1 MARCL
6 FWGFDSEPCRSRRR
20 DWHGLCFESSSEIF
34 ATKFSNRRN
43 PECLVPLQAVSRL
56 AKTAALACAVVA
68 PMWAHAQLSA
78 NVALTTNYKF
88 RGQDQDASRSKA
100 VKPALQGGFDY
111 TFGDSGFYV
120 GNWNSSVDWLPG
132 NSLETD
138 FYGGY
143 KFKAADGLGRGH
155 ADLCVLGQR
164 QPATPPRSTA
174 PAPTARSRPSIRT
187 RCPRTTS
194 AGPAPRRFGSQGR
207 NTGYLQ
213 FSYSQE
219 VMPKVTLK
227 ASVGYTH
234 FSSDIKDLGV
244 PNYVD
249 YSVGGAYDL
258 GDGFCCSSGDRRQQE
273 AYFGDVNK
281 ARLIL
286 TLSKTF

>member
-1 MARCL
+1 MPSPAA
-6 FWGFDSEPCRSRRR
+6 SR
-20 DWHGLCFESSSEIF
+20 FKTF
-34 ATKFSNRRN
+34 
-43 PECLVPLQAVSRL
+43 
-56 AKTAALACAVVA
+56 AKTATLACAVVA

-88 RGQDQDASRSKA
+88 RGQDQDASRNRA

-143 KFKAADGLGRGH
+143 KFKAADVDWDVGLLTYVYSGNANGNTTEIY
-155 ADLCVLGQR
+155 GSGTYG
-164 QPATPPRSTA
+164 PFTA
-174 PAPTARSRPSIRT
+174 KYSHTVSKDYFGW
-187 RCPRTTS
+187 
-194 AGPAPRRFGSQGR
+194 AGAKAGSGLKGR

-258 GDGFCCSSGDRRQQE
+258 GDGFSAGAAVTGANKK

>member
-1 MARCL
+1 MQNNLKAAVL
-6 FWGFDSEPCRSRRR
+6 AALLLAPAAAFAQDA
-20 DWHGLCFESSSEIF
+20 ESNFSWNAGVASDYVF
-34 ATKFSNRRN
+34 RGVSQSNRDIAF
-43 PECLVPLQAVSRL
+43 QAGV
-56 AKTAALACAVVA
+56 
-68 PMWAHAQLSA
+68 
-78 NVALTTNYKF
+78 
-88 RGQDQDASRSKA
+88 
-100 VKPALQGGFDY
+100 DY
-111 TFGDSGFYV
+111 AFGDSGFYV

-143 KFKAADGLGRGH
+143 KFKAADVDWDVGMLTYVYSGNANGNTTEIYGSGTYGPFTAKYSHTVSKDYFGWAGAKAGSGLK
-155 ADLCVLGQR
+155 
-164 QPATPPRSTA
+164 
-174 PAPTARSRPSIRT
+174 
-187 RCPRTTS
+187 
-194 AGPAPRRFGSQGR
+194 GR

-258 GDGFCCSSGDRRQQE
+258 GDGFSAGAAVTGANKK

>member
-1 MARCL
+1 MPSLAT
-6 FWGFDSEPCRSRRR
+6 SR
-20 DWHGLCFESSSEIF
+20 FKTF
-34 ATKFSNRRN
+34 
-43 PECLVPLQAVSRL
+43 
-56 AKTAALACAVVA
+56 AKTTALACAVIS
-68 PMWAHAQLSA
+68 PLWANAQLSA

-88 RGQDQDASRSKA
+88 RGQDQDSSRNRA

-111 TFGDSGFYV
+111 SFGDSGFYV

-143 KFKAADGLGRGH
+143 KFKAADIDWDVGALTYVYSGNARGNTTEIYGAGTYGPFTAKYSHTVSKDYFGWAGARDGSGLK
-155 ADLCVLGQR
+155 
-164 QPATPPRSTA
+164 
-174 PAPTARSRPSIRT
+174 
-187 RCPRTTS
+187 
-194 AGPAPRRFGSQGR
+194 GR

-213 FSYSQE
+213 LAYSQE
-219 VMPKVTLK
+219 VAPKVTLK

-234 FSSDIKDLGV
+234 FSSDIKSLGV

-258 GDGFCCSSGDRRQQE
+258 GDGFSLSGAVTGANKK

-281 ARLIL
+281 ARLIV
-286 TLSKTF
+286 TLAKTF

>member
-1 MARCL
+1 M
-6 FWGFDSEPCRSRRR
+6 
-20 DWHGLCFESSSEIF
+20 
-34 ATKFSNRRN
+34 
-43 PECLVPLQAVSRL
+43 
-56 AKTAALACAVVA
+56 
-68 PMWAHAQLSA
+68 
-78 NVALTTNYKF
+78 
-88 RGQDQDASRSKA
+88 
-100 VKPALQGGFDY
+100 
-111 TFGDSGFYV
+111 
-120 GNWNSSVDWLPG
+120 DWLPG

-143 KFKAADGLGRGH
+143 KFKAADVDWDVGMLTYVYSGNANGNTTEIYGSGTYGPFTAKYSHTVSKDYFGWAGAKAGSGLK
-155 ADLCVLGQR
+155 
-164 QPATPPRSTA
+164 
-174 PAPTARSRPSIRT
+174 
-187 RCPRTTS
+187 
-194 AGPAPRRFGSQGR
+194 GR

-258 GDGFCCSSGDRRQQE
+258 GDGFSAAAAVTGANKK

>member
-1 MARCL
+1 MPSPAA
-6 FWGFDSEPCRSRRR
+6 SR
-20 DWHGLCFESSSEIF
+20 FKTF
-34 ATKFSNRRN
+34 
-43 PECLVPLQAVSRL
+43 

-100 VKPALQGGFDY
+100 IKPALQGGFDY
-111 TFGDSGFYV
+111 TFGESGFYV

-143 KFKAADGLGRGH
+143 KFKAADVDWDVGMLTYVYSGNANGNTTEIYGSGTYGPFTAKYSHTVSKDYFGWAGAKAGSGLK
-155 ADLCVLGQR
+155 
-164 QPATPPRSTA
+164 
-174 PAPTARSRPSIRT
+174 
-187 RCPRTTS
+187 
-194 AGPAPRRFGSQGR
+194 GR

-258 GDGFCCSSGDRRQQE
+258 GDGFSAAAAVTGANKK

>member
-1 MARCL
+1 MPSLAT
-6 FWGFDSEPCRSRRR
+6 SR
-20 DWHGLCFESSSEIF
+20 FKTF
-34 ATKFSNRRN
+34 
-43 PECLVPLQAVSRL
+43 
-56 AKTAALACAVVA
+56 AKTTALACAVIS
-68 PMWAHAQLSA
+68 PLWANAQLSA

-88 RGQDQDASRSKA
+88 RGQDQDSSRNRA

-111 TFGDSGFYV
+111 SFGDSGFYV

-143 KFKAADGLGRGH
+143 KFKAADIDWDLGALTYVYSGNARGNTTEIYGAGTYGPFTAKYSHTVSKDYFGWAGARDGSGLK
-155 ADLCVLGQR
+155 
-164 QPATPPRSTA
+164 
-174 PAPTARSRPSIRT
+174 
-187 RCPRTTS
+187 
-194 AGPAPRRFGSQGR
+194 GR

-213 FSYSQE
+213 LAYSQE
-219 VMPKVTLK
+219 VAPKVTLK

-234 FSSDIKDLGV
+234 FSSDIKSLGV

-258 GDGFCCSSGDRRQQE
+258 GDGFSLSGAVTGANKK

-281 ARLIL
+281 ARLIV
-286 TLSKTF
+286 TLAKTF

>member
-1 MARCL
+1 MPSPAA
-6 FWGFDSEPCRSRRR
+6 SR
-20 DWHGLCFESSSEIF
+20 FMTF
-34 ATKFSNRRN
+34 
-43 PECLVPLQAVSRL
+43 

-88 RGQDQDASRSKA
+88 RGQDQDASRTRA

-143 KFKAADGLGRGH
+143 KFKAADVDWDVGLLTYVYSGNANGNTTEIY
-155 ADLCVLGQR
+155 GSGTYG
-164 QPATPPRSTA
+164 PFTA
-174 PAPTARSRPSIRT
+174 KYSHTVSKDYFGW
-187 RCPRTTS
+187 
-194 AGPAPRRFGSQGR
+194 AGAKAGSGLKGR

-258 GDGFCCSSGDRRQQE
+258 GDGFSAGAAVTGANKK